1 MVYIGMLRKDK
12 TVTICFLILL
22 AAFAVRF
29 GYILT
34 RPVVPLWPDEFYY
47 LEASQNLYS
56 GEGYRVHDAPTAY
69 HPVGYSLCL
78 SLFHFTGFDS
88 VFAFQV
94 AQVFAF
100 LLLLFVLYR
109 FCRILF
115 DEKVALV
122 AIFLVAF
129 YPYWIFTPARLLPT
143 TFFTLFLL
151 LATFFLY
158 KKKVNPSKVNAVLA
172 GFCFGITVLM
182 KSTALIVFISAL
194 IWYFFASPERTR
206 QRLATITL
214 LMILVI
220 VVLAPWLYRNSL
232 VFGKPLLGTNFGYN
246 LWLGSHADANLHS
259 SVNQKAIP
267 ESLQKQLSQALNEV
281 ERDRIFLNAA
291 LREIARSPG
300 EAFWG
305 FLKKSVYFWRPNISP
320 TTSKHF
326 HTTSLQWISILSV
339 MPLLVF
345 ALLGF
350 YSALRNGNTD
360 LYLLVI
366 YIVVFTLVHALFFPK
381 VRFRLPV
388 DIYLFMP
395 AAYFIKYT
403 IHG

>member
-12 TVTICFLILL
+12 TVIICFLILL

-47 LEASQNLYS
+47 LEAAQNLYS

-78 SLFHFTGFDS
+78 SLLHFAGFNS

-100 LLLLFVLYR
+100 LLVLFVLYR

-115 DEKVALV
+115 DEKVAFV
-122 AIFLVAF
+122 AIFLGAF

-143 TFFTLFLL
+143 TFVTLFLL

-158 KKKVNPSKVNAVLA
+158 KKKVNPSQVNAVLA
-172 GFCFGITVLM
+172 GFCFGISVLM
-182 KSTALIVFISAL
+182 KSTALIVFMSAL
-194 IWYFFASPERTR
+194 VWYFYTSREAIKH
-206 QRLATITL
+206 RLTAITILITL
-214 LMILVI
+214 MV

-259 SVNQKAIP
+259 SVNQRAIP
-267 ESLQKQLSQALNEV
+267 ESLQKQLSQALNEA

-300 EAFWG
+300 EAFLG
-305 FLKKSVYFWRPNISP
+305 FLKKSVYFWRPDPSP
-320 TTSKHF
+320 TTGKHF
-326 HTTSLQWISILSV
+326 HATSLRWISILSV
-339 MPLLVF
+339 TPLLVF
-345 ALLGF
+345 ALFGF
-350 YSALRNGNTD
+350 YSALRKDNFD
-360 LYLLVI
+360 LYLFVI
-366 YIVVFTLVHALFFPK
+366 YIVAFTLVHALFFPK

-395 AAYFIKYT
+395 AAYFIKH
-403 IHG
+403 IIQG